1 MTTKK
6 TGMKTTTAKKTTT
19 KPAPKKA
26 APVQAKPAAKV
37 AAKKAPAEKPLPVVL
52 PKKPLKS
59 PLNKKE
65 MEPYRLMLQDLKQKL
80 IKEVLLNQEA
90 SNESIEGEVL
100 DLADQ
105 ASDSYDKDLAN
116 SLSETERARLVAV
129 EAAIER
135 VKQGTY
141 GMCDSCGK
149 PIPLARLKVLP
160 FAKLCVQCQQDEE
173 KTTSR
178 SWSAPSND

>member
-1 MTTKK
+1 M
-6 TGMKTTTAKKTTT
+6 AKKTTT
-19 KPAPKKA
+19 TKTTTTKPSAKSAAVKVLAKKPAP
-26 APVQAKPAAKV
+26 V
-37 AAKKAPAEKPLPVVL
+37 EKPLPLLV

-65 MEPYRLMLQDLKQKL
+65 MEPYRLMLQDLKTKL

-90 SNESIEGEVL
+90 SNESTEGEVL
-100 DLADQ
+100 DMADL

-141 GMCDSCGK
+141 GMCDTCAK

-173 KTTSR
+173 KASAR
-178 SWSAPSND
+178 SWTASSNND